1 MPQSEI
7 DIFGQTGQLIVALRF
22 GAHVEAP
29 LRHGVHHLLQLTD
42 GADDAPGEDPATD
55 QRRQQGTG
63 GEQQGTQQGSVVVG
77 LLFCQLL
84 LDQLVDVGGHA
95 VDLLDQLF
103 TQFAEMEASRL
114 VGDRIAATLM
124 FLRQQRQ
131 HVAAGMAEVGLQGG
145 SDLTVIVLGTG
156 EHQTAEDGVDLL
168 LGAVEACG
176 QCGKQLGIVEA
187 IDGAG
192 AQPVGGVD
200 QFGNIVLVLDHALGR
215 LIYVIDGFIQ
225 TLFADGDHHHHQ
237 QAGQQQRYQDLNAY

>member
-1 MPQSEI
+1 M
-7 DIFGQTGQLIVALRF
+7 
-22 GAHVEAP
+22 
-29 LRHGVHHLLQLTD
+29 LL
-42 GADDAPGEDPATD
+42 G
-55 QRRQQGTG
+55 
-63 GEQQGTQQGSVVVG
+63 
-77 LLFCQLL
+77 
-84 LDQLVDVGGHA
+84 
-95 VDLLDQLF
+95 
-103 TQFAEMEASRL
+103 
-114 VGDRIAATLM
+114 
-124 FLRQQRQ
+124 QQRQ

-145 SDLTVIVLGTG
+145 SDLTVILLGTG

-168 LGAVEACG
+168 LGAVEVCG

-237 QAGQQQRYQDLNAY
+237 QAGQQQRYQDLDTY